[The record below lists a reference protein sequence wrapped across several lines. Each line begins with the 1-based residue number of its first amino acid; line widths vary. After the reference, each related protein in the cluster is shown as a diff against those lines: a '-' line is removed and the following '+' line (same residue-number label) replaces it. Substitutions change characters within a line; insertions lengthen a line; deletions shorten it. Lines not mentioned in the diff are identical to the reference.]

1 VQAFSEL
8 GLTQSASLD
17 DVKSAYR
24 ERVKEVH
31 PDHGGNEDEFKR
43 VREAYTTAKQHASG
57 ASRQRAS

>member
-1 VQAFSEL
+1 RLVSSIALAMGSVPHPTEQAFSEL

-17 DVKSAYR
+17 NVRSAYR

-43 VREAYTTAKQHASG
+43 LE
-57 ASRQRAS
+57 